1 MKCSKI
7 NKELWRVQMI
17 KTCWKRCCDSPE
29 LLVGLC
35 SLLLAYVN
43 AVAAVLRCHR
53 RPRTTVSLEIC
64 LPSFFFFSPSS
75 AAAATMPFHLA
86 SNQLPA
92 FRFTKSQSRI
102 VLTVQLDADRF
113 DKPGRFGERS
123 SWPAVVVVVVFK
135 LSVQEWRLRERAAAV
150 SFKRNKKGRLSH

>member
-1 MKCSKI
+1 MKCSEI
-7 NKELWRVQMI
+7 HKELWRFQVI
-17 KTCWKRCCDSPE
+17 KTSWKGCCDSPE

-43 AVAAVLRCHR
+43 TVAAVLRCHR

-64 LPSFFFFSPSS
+64 LPSFFLSPSSS
-75 AAAATMPFHLA
+75 AAAAMPFHLA

-102 VLTVQLDADRF
+102 VLTGQLDADRF

-123 SWPAVVVVVVFK
+123 LWPVVVVVVVVFK
-135 LSVQEWRLRERAAAV
+135 LSVQERQLRERAAAA
-150 SFKRNKKGRLSH
+150 SWKRNKTGRLSH